1 VNTLLETSEEGET
14 DGDYLIVKNHTEIE
28 YEIKQKYDVK
38 KSNNNIQLT
47 VQYKDMTLV
56 ARTDLTFAKEGEPG
70 TNGTEFVCKIV
81 PNTQNTGFGYPM
93 ILNGNI
99 NYTSR
104 QNNKWFNAQLWHNGE
119 KIFDGNSSGNTTEG
133 KTANVK

>member
-1 VNTLLETSEEGET
+1 MLKVPDSYDWIVQDDYKTVEGEM
-14 DGDYLIVKNHTEIE
+14 YLQYTIRD
-28 YEIKQKYDVK
+28 KYDIK
-38 KSNNNIQLT
+38 KNNNKIKLT
-47 VQYKDMTLV
+47 VDYKDMNLV
-56 ARTDLTFAKEGEPG
+56 AETDFTFVKEGEPG

-99 NYTSR
+99 NYTPR
-104 QNNKWFNAQLWHNGE
+104 QNNKWFNAQLWHSGE
-119 KIFDGNSSGNTTEG
+119 KIFDGSSSGNTTEG